1 MAVEALSNTADL
13 EDAREKLIQCITG
26 LEDGALDDPNVVGVW
41 NIREALAHILAWDQ
55 WGEEALPALER
66 GESPAKPRADEL
78 SQTALAQHR
87 NASVAEL
94 QRLLRTAR
102 LAIISRLAAM
112 SDEERSEP
120 RFELEGQRISA
131 NDFVDGFIDHDHEH
145 SCHIRA
151 WRKSKGL

>member
-13 EDAREKLIQCITG
+13 EDAREKLIHCITG
-26 LEDGALDDPNVVGVW
+26 LEDAALDDPNVVGTW

-55 WGEEALPALER
+55 WGDEALAALER
-66 GESPAKPRADEL
+66 GEAPSRPRADEV
-78 SQTALAQHR
+78 SQSALAQHR
-87 NASVAEL
+87 GATVAEL
-94 QRLLRTAR
+94 ERLLRTAR

-120 RFELEGQRISA
+120 RYTLEGKLISA